1 MVDVVAAVVKAKGEP
16 FQIEQVQLDEPR
28 EDEVLVRIVGTG
40 VCHTDLICRDQW
52 YPVPLPAVLGHEGA
66 GVVERVGSRVRK
78 VKPGDHVVLSFVA
91 CGTCRACIE
100 GAPAYCATLYD
111 LNFSGLRPDGTS
123 GLHGADGP
131 IHGHFFGQSS
141 FASHALAF
149 ERNVVKVPDDA
160 PLELLGPLG
169 CGIQTGAGAVLNT
182 LHPRAGTSIAVFGV
196 GSVGMAA
203 LMAARVAGCTT
214 IIAVDLKPARLAL
227 ARELGATH
235 AIDPTTTDSVEAIG
249 DITGGGVDFSLETTA
264 SPKVFRQAV
273 DCLALRGVCGLIG
286 AAALGTEVSLD
297 MNTVLFGRTVR
308 GVIEGD
314 SIPDVFIPQLVE
326 LHRQGR
332 FPVDRLVTEY
342 QLSEINEAAE
352 ASLSGA
358 AVKPVLRVPT
368 SGANGVATPTAAA
381 VSGA

>member
-1 MVDVVAAVVKAKGEP
+1 MVDVVAAVATAKGEP
-16 FQIEQVQLDEPR
+16 FRIEQLQLDEPR

-52 YPVPLPAVLGHEGA
+52 YPVPLPAVLGHEGS
-66 GVVERVGSRVRK
+66 GIVERVGSRVRK

-91 CGTCRACIE
+91 CGSCRACIQ

-111 LNFSGLRPDGTS
+111 LNFSGFRPDGSTA
-123 GLHGADGP
+123 LHGAGGP

-182 LHPRAGTSIAVFGV
+182 LHPRAGTSIVVFGV

-214 IIAVDLKPARLAL
+214 IIGVDLKPGRLAL

-235 AIDPTTTDSVEAIG
+235 TIDPTTADSVEAIR
-249 DITGGGVDFSLETTA
+249 DITGGGADFSLETTA
-264 SPKVFRQAV
+264 SPTVFRQAV
-273 DCLALRGVCGLIG
+273 DCLAQRGVCGLIG

-314 SIPDVFIPQLVE
+314 SVPDIFIPQLVE
-326 LHRQGR
+326 LLRQGR
-332 FPVDRLVTEY
+332 FPLDRLVTEY

-358 AVKPVLRVPT
+358 AVKPVLRVPVA
-368 SGANGVATPTAAA
+368 GENGLAKPRATA
-381 VSGA
+381 VSAS